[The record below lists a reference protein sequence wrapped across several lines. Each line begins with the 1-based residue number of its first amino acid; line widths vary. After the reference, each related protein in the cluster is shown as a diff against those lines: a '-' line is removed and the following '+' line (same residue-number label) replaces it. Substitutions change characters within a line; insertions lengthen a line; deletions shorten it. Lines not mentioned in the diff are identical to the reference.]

1 VRAIKEF
8 SAARKLAKQSM
19 NLGGNQL
26 AKQSRS
32 LGVKMWPS
40 DQESLGSKQLA
51 ERSGSLGWKYWS
63 SKHEVLAGSTGH
75 ASKEAQRTDAG
86 NSIIT
91 DEQRML
97 RVVPSPGSTT
107 KTRRIGDQGGGRIW
121 CDRCSS
127 AGKKGCLPDVGALGD
142 PSNQAMTLR

>member
-1 VRAIKEF
+1 MRAINESRRQSVGRAIKKV
-8 SAARKLAKQSM
+8 SAAS
-19 NLGGNQL
+19 N
-26 AKQSRS
+26 
-32 LGVKMWPS
+32 WPS
-40 DQESLGSKQLA
+40 A
-51 ERSGSLGWKYWS
+51 
-63 SKHEVLAGSTGH
+63 HEVLAGSTGH

-97 RVVPSPGSTT
+97 RAVPSPGSTT

>member
-1 VRAIKEF
+1 MRAIKEV
-8 SAARKLAKQSM
+8 SAARKLAEQSM
-19 NLGGNQL
+19 SLGGNQL
-26 AKQSRS
+26 SEQSRG

-63 SKHEVLAGSTGH
+63 SKHEVLAGSTSH

-91 DEQRML
+91 DDQQML
-97 RVVPSPGSTT
+97 HAVTSLGSTT
-107 KTRRIGDQGGGRIW
+107 TTGRIADKGGGRTW
-121 CDRCSS
+121 CNRCSS
-127 AGKKGCLPDVGALGD
+127 AGKKGC
-142 PSNQAMTLR
+142 